1 MPWRGEL
8 ATYGEIVHGGAI
20 SALIDVTAMATAWSG
35 AELPEKM
42 RGVTVSMSINYLDA
56 ARAEDLIG
64 SGRVVRRGRTLTN
77 CEVEV
82 LGEDE
87 RMIANAIVIYKVG

>member
-1 MPWRGEL
+1 
-8 ATYGEIVHGGAI
+8 
-20 SALIDVTAMATAWSG
+20 MATAWSG

-56 ARAEDLIG
+56 ARAEDLVG
-64 SGRVVRRGRTLTN
+64 YGRVVRRGSTLTN
-77 CEVEV
+77 CEIEV

-87 RMIANAIVIYKVG
+87 RMVAKGIAIYKVG